1 MWGGGSSGYVA
12 AVLTSELP
20 PVPSRLPDPDLQRL
34 LFDGQAESH
43 ESWQRL
49 FSSEA
54 FAFQEGLT
62 HEERIALSYQRLH
75 LVGAAI
81 PDPRALVQEP
91 AALSALHECA
101 GVADA
106 GMATILSIHYNLFLG
121 SLIDHDHGGR
131 DLSPYLRMERIGTF
145 LCTEKSHGNDA
156 PQLETTATLDRA
168 RGEFVLH
175 TPHDGAAKWMP
186 NTSSL
191 GGPKDAVVAARLI
204 IDDTDHGVFLFLTP
218 LTSTDGHHLPGVNVE
233 RLPET
238 ASSPVDHCATTFH
251 RVRLPLTAMLQGE
264 HGRLTHD
271 GVLVSSLGSS
281 RKRFL
286 RSISRVGMGKLCMS
300 AYSLGTMRHA
310 MTVAVRYAHQRVTSG
325 MTNGQRV
332 PLFAHRSHH
341 GPLLESLASTYAA
354 TLLQRAVVRR
364 WAQATE
370 ADRED
375 IERLAAITKGWIT
388 WKARDVMTQCR
399 ERCGAQG
406 LALANGISGQ
416 LAANEG
422 TITAE
427 GDNVVIWVKAA
438 GEMLLGGFQPQPSSG
453 IPPADRSLTD
463 PQHLHD
469 LLTDLERIRHER
481 ARTNLR
487 TKRGGSPLD
496 RWNGVSPAAL
506 ALVDAH
512 AHQLASKELHEAAA
526 KAASPK
532 GRFLLQ
538 RLHALFAL
546 RYITGHSGELM
557 AHGRLTAD
565 QVLQLPDVMEAAISA
580 LEPHALDLVAAFAVA
595 EDLTEQHPMLQRHA
609 ADAVPA

>member
-1 MWGGGSSGYVA
+1 M
-12 AVLTSELP
+12 LTPELP
-20 PVPSRLPDPDLQRL
+20 YVTSRLVDPSLQRL
-34 LFDGQAESH
+34 LFDGQAASH

-62 HEERIALSYQRLH
+62 HEERIKLSYQRLR
-75 LVGAAI
+75 LIGAAI
-81 PDPRALVQEP
+81 DDPRALVQDP
-91 AALSALHECA
+91 AELSALHEWA
-101 GVADA
+101 GVVDA

-121 SLIDHDHGGR
+121 SLIDHDHQDR

-186 NTSSL
+186 NTSSI

-238 ASSPVDHCATTFH
+238 ASSPVDHCATVFH
-251 RVRLPLTAMLQGE
+251 QVRLPLTAMLQGE

-354 TLLQRAVVRR
+354 TLLQRAVVRK

-438 GEMLLGGFQPQPSSG
+438 GEMLLGGFQPQPPSG
-453 IPPADRSLTD
+453 IPPADRSLTN
-463 PQHLHD
+463 PQQLHD

-487 TKRGGSPLD
+487 AKRGGSPLD

-512 AHQLASKELHEAAA
+512 AHQLASKELHEAAT

-557 AHGRLTAD
+557 AHGRLTAE
-565 QVLQLPDVMEAAISA
+565 QVLQLPDVTEAAISA
-580 LEPHALDLVAAFAVA
+580 LEPHALDLVEAFAVA